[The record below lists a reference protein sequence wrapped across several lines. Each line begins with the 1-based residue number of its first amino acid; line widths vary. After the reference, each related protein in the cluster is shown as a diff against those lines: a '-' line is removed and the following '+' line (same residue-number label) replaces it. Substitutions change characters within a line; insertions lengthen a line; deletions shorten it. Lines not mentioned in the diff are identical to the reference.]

1 MKAKEQIDLILDTFN
16 FKNVQVALTALGRTW
31 AQGNE
36 IPKIPTEDE
45 IKNLAE
51 FLLQKAANSTEE
63 NAYYEVCGLEA
74 EKIDNTLIELRFV
87 LERANPLKSLHNPAL
102 KNDLARQA

>member
-1 MKAKEQIDLILDTFN
+1 MKAKEQIELILETFN
-16 FKNVQVALTALGRTW
+16 FKNVQSTLAALGRTW

-45 IKNLAE
+45 IKNLAK
-51 FLLQKAANSTEE
+51 FLLQKTANSAEE
-63 NAYYEVCGLEA
+63 NAYYEICGLEA

-87 LERANPLKSLHNPAL
+87 LERANPLKSLHNPVL
-102 KNDLARQA
+102 KNDLARKA